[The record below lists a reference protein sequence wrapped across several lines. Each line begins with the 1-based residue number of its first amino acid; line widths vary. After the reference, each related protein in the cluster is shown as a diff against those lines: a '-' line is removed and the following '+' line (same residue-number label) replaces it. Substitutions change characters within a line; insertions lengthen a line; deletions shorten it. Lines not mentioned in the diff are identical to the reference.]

1 MTICCLGKSVCPISR
16 LRFATSIRIATAKG
30 VLRPTLCNARA
41 TDAKPKVIP
50 VGRLLQEQIG
60 TSTSD
65 IPGGNLSILILNR
78 KSTAHNHNQHAGNI
92 GSTCAHLRKSAAGR
106 APPEPGTRKMAGTQ
120 NAHHTHNTKHTHNI
134 HTQMHN
140 TAQHSTEHTQHTH
153 NIAQHT
159 TAQNGTHAGRPH
171 TEHTTQ
177 TTHKTHTKQAHT
189 QHTHTHTH
197 THTQRTRPTHP
208 ENTHTHNQVTQ
219 AHTHTHTHSP
229 SGCSASGEQGCHTK
243 SAQPNSKNQP
253 AAARCV
259 LNTRKTAS
267 QSAIV

>member
-50 VGRLLQEQIG
+50 VGRLPQERIG
-60 TSTSD
+60 TSTAD

-120 NAHHTHNTKHTHNI
+120 NAHHTQHKTHTTYTHKCTTQHSTAQNTHNI
-134 HTQMHN
+134 HT
-140 TAQHSTEHTQHTH
+140 T
-153 NIAQHT
+153 
-159 TAQNGTHAGRPH
+159 
-171 TEHTTQ
+171 
-177 TTHKTHTKQAHT
+177 
-189 QHTHTHTH
+189 
-197 THTQRTRPTHP
+197 
-208 ENTHTHNQVTQ
+208 
-219 AHTHTHTHSP
+219 
-229 SGCSASGEQGCHTK
+229 
-243 SAQPNSKNQP
+243 
-253 AAARCV
+253 
-259 LNTRKTAS
+259 
-267 QSAIV
+267 

>member
-1 MTICCLGKSVCPISR
+1 MPRPQAARSETLGDNNSSKLKLFTPKTLWIFCRGKRDLSDGIIDFCSITICCLGKSVCPISR

-120 NAHHTHNTKHTHNI
+120 NAHHTQHKTHTTYTHKCTTQHSTAQNTHNI
-134 HTQMHN
+134 HT
-140 TAQHSTEHTQHTH
+140 T
-153 NIAQHT
+153 
-159 TAQNGTHAGRPH
+159 
-171 TEHTTQ
+171 
-177 TTHKTHTKQAHT
+177 
-189 QHTHTHTH
+189 
-197 THTQRTRPTHP
+197 
-208 ENTHTHNQVTQ
+208 
-219 AHTHTHTHSP
+219 
-229 SGCSASGEQGCHTK
+229 
-243 SAQPNSKNQP
+243 
-253 AAARCV
+253 
-259 LNTRKTAS
+259 
-267 QSAIV
+267 

>member
-120 NAHHTHNTKHTHNI
+120 NAHHTHNTKHTHTHTTYTHKCTTQHSTAQNTHNI
-134 HTQMHN
+134 HT
-140 TAQHSTEHTQHTH
+140 T
-153 NIAQHT
+153 
-159 TAQNGTHAGRPH
+159 
-171 TEHTTQ
+171 
-177 TTHKTHTKQAHT
+177 
-189 QHTHTHTH
+189 
-197 THTQRTRPTHP
+197 
-208 ENTHTHNQVTQ
+208 
-219 AHTHTHTHSP
+219 
-229 SGCSASGEQGCHTK
+229 
-243 SAQPNSKNQP
+243 
-253 AAARCV
+253 
-259 LNTRKTAS
+259 
-267 QSAIV
+267 